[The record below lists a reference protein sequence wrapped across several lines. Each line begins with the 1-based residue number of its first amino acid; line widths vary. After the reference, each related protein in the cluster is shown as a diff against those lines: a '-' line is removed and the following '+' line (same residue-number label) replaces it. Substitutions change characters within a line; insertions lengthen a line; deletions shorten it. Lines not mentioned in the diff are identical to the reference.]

1 MKKTLLILLVFS
13 ISLACLLIATEA
25 NTFDLKKY
33 LNSFDKHD
41 TMDVTGKS
49 FRELGDITNDLFEYL
64 RGKSGDEIL
73 EPNFNEREI
82 LHMRDVQ
89 VLFKY
94 GFILKYVSVIL
105 ALAIIIYFR
114 IKRDVKI
121 VGRYMYKG
129 LFANWILVGILG
141 LMVYFNFDKYFTI
154 FHKIFFSNDLW
165 LLNPETDLLI
175 QMLPEEFFISMAISI
190 MLSFLGFVATIQGIG
205 YATARKEKG
214 NSEKKFKWFKRDSK
228 D

>member
-1 MKKTLLILLVFS
+1 MKKLLLILLVFS
-13 ISLACLLIATEA
+13 ISLTCLLIATEA
-25 NTFDLKKY
+25 NAFNLKKY
-33 LNSFDKHD
+33 LSSFDKHD
-41 TMDVTGKS
+41 TMGVTGRS
-49 FRELGDITNDLFEYL
+49 FQELGDITNDLFEYL

-94 GFILKYVSVIL
+94 GFILKYIFVIL

-114 IKRDVKI
+114 VKRDVKI
-121 VGRYMYKG
+121 VGRYIYKG

-141 LMVYFNFDKYFTI
+141 LMVYFNFDKYFTL

-165 LLNPETDLLI
+165 LLDPETDLLI

-205 YATARKEKG
+205 YATARKGKG
-214 NSEKKFKWFKRDSK
+214 NIEKNFKCFKRDSEN
-228 D
+228 